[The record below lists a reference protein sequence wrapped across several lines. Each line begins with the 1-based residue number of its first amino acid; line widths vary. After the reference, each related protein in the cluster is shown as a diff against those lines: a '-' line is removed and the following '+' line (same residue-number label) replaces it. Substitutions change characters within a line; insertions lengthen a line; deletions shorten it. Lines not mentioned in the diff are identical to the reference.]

1 MKTQEEILAR
11 IAKVKPDDF
20 FGFETY
26 VLIDAL
32 EYENAKPFL
41 KEGTPRESWCFT
53 QVDDAD
59 GGSLVHP
66 YATDEHCRK
75 NAISYLRFAW
85 SKADGHRGLS
95 ANRSVAKL
103 TSYCWLLGYDVK
115 AIEDAPYPSYGCPKL
130 KVVAELLGQ
139 PLPTDPA
146 LVNMMEGR
154 PCEANCNQGC
164 SS

>member
-1 MKTQEEILAR
+1 MKTQEEILSR
-11 IAKVKPDDF
+11 LNQAKNDF
-20 FGFETY
+20 FGFTTE
-26 VLIDAL
+26 VLVGSLAF
-32 EYENAKPFL
+32 EYAKPFL
-41 KEGTPRESWCFT
+41 KEGTTSEQWTP
-53 QVDDAD
+53 D
-59 GGSLVHP
+59 L
-66 YATDEHCRK
+66 TDEAVK
-75 NAISYLRFAW
+75 KAALAYLYFAW
-85 SKADGHRGLS
+85 GKAADHRGIS
-95 ANRSVAKL
+95 ANRSVDKM
-103 TSYCWLLGYDVK
+103 TEYCWLLGYDVK